1 MEEEAIRPQARRY
14 ARFVPQLSASSA
26 DPTITW
32 LFRAT
37 LRDGSTFAID
47 VCNAQYTA
55 STVEDTHCG
64 VFPWDQYMERL
75 RVEVGGAFV
84 GLGFCATRRTRTDM
98 TGTVED
104 VASGIFTAADKQTVA
119 EVLAM
124 SIIAVVSMALT
135 HSTKGLTMAKLV
147 GLPSSDYVT
156 GVQHFRFCL
165 QECLKFARERI
176 EAGDAQGMLLSRFE
190 AGLWT
195 GV

>member
-1 MEEEAIRPQARRY
+1 LEEEAIRPQARRY

-26 DPTITW
+26 DPPVTW

-84 GLGFCATRRTRTDM
+84 GLGLCHPPNA
-98 TGTVED
+98 
-104 VASGIFTAADKQTVA
+104 
-119 EVLAM
+119 
-124 SIIAVVSMALT
+124 
-135 HSTKGLTMAKLV
+135 H
-147 GLPSSDYVT
+147 
-156 GVQHFRFCL
+156 
-165 QECLKFARERI
+165 
-176 EAGDAQGMLLSRFE
+176 
-190 AGLWT
+190 
-195 GV
+195 